1 MSPSAPLA
9 ELREL
14 AGAAFGT
21 KAPRFH
27 LCFGATML
35 ADEAD
40 HLQSLRGLGL
50 HDGAIITFLRRQICG
65 PCGYWLREDGEED
78 QSLKGCRFCNYGWT
92 KTEEETERFYRRCR
106 RLPDALPVGL
116 T

>member
-14 AGAAFGT
+14 AAAAFGT

-27 LCFGATML
+27 LCFGATL
-35 ADEAD
+35 FDHEAD
-40 HLQSLRGLGL
+40 HLQSLRGIGL
-50 HDGAIITFLRRQICG
+50 HDGAVITFLRRQICG

-78 QSLKGCRFCNYGWT
+78 QRRKSYTQGCRFCNYGWT
-92 KTEEETERFYRRCR
+92 KTDEETE
-106 RLPDALPVGL
+106 
-116 T
+116 